1 VLPIT
6 EESGLYTELSDFQ
19 NHHVGD
25 WQSDS
30 CALSSPSTAKTETKT
45 KTKQNKNN
53 ITLTVTLDCL
63 LMNVDQYVRNLRAKK
78 KEKAK
83 RFTKA
88 YLYLCM
94 KNLQII

>member
-1 VLPIT
+1 MQGASYNRRIWIL
-6 EESGLYTELSDFQ
+6 TELSDSQ

-25 WQSDS
+25 WQSGS

-53 ITLTVTLDCL
+53 IMLTATLDCL
-63 LMNVDQYVRNLRAKK
+63 LMNEDQYVRNLRAKK

-83 RFTKA
+83 RCPKA
-88 YLYLCM
+88 YL
-94 KNLQII
+94 